1 MLLCLQGLQL
11 CIALLDLR
19 EDLASP
25 AALRATG
32 LKLGLG
38 LLLAG
43 ATGWSVLGLH
53 LPEALPMPPARALHI
68 WLSGLFAAAF
78 AAHAGAVLWH
88 HFALR
93 DRQLIRRMLR

>member
-1 MLLCLQGLQL
+1 
-11 CIALLDLR
+11 
-19 EDLASP
+19 
-25 AALRATG
+25 
-32 LKLGLG
+32 
-38 LLLAG
+38 
-43 ATGWSVLGLH
+43 VLGLH